1 MAQNDETSLAAA
13 AARGALAGL
22 AGGLLLMLTEQAG
35 RRTILP
41 EGSDTTSLAAEA
53 AKAVASEGGAE
64 LSRAQAEALGGSIQ
78 LGWCAA
84 LGALFGVAHSRIDT
98 PALLN
103 ALALGGVAYA
113 VTMRKNGVL
122 AKLGVTPPFER
133 QVEQAIIPV
142 ASHVAF
148 GVATAAVFEGLTP
161 GA

>member
-1 MAQNDETSLAAA
+1 MAQNGDTSLATA

-41 EGSDTTSLAAEA
+41 EGSDTTSTAAQA
-53 AKAVASEGGAE
+53 AKAVASERGTD
-64 LSRAQAEALGGSIQ
+64 LSRTQAEAIGGSIQ

-84 LGALFGVAHSRIDT
+84 LGAVFGMARSRIGT
-98 PALLN
+98 PAVLD
-103 ALALGGVAYA
+103 ALALAGVAYA
-113 VTMRKNGVL
+113 VTMPKSGVL